1 MLNYFNN
8 WLNLPEGTITEIRF
22 HWAGFPPNI
31 RLSGIDAKLLQI
43 NDLILVKVY
52 RIYTDIYDERI
63 W

>member
-1 MLNYFNN
+1 MS
-8 WLNLPEGTITEIRF
+8 
-22 HWAGFPPNI
+22 AGIFQSVKQHNI

-63 W
+63 